1 MADVNIQQ
9 APPEAP
15 RGSGG
20 GGGGSG
26 VGWAVAIVVLL
37 AVIGWLVFGG
47 GLHKTSTYKADVKI
61 STPGSAPSSGSA
73 GGNVAPPSANP
84 APPSGNGAPP
94 AGNAAPPKN
103 P

>member
-1 MADVNIQQ
+1 VADVNIQQ

-26 VGWAVAIVVLL
+26 AGWAVAVIILL
-37 AVIGWLVFGG
+37 AIVGWLVFGG

-61 STPGSAPSSGSA
+61 QTPGSAPSSA

-84 APPSGNGAPP
+84 APPSGGATPP
-94 AGNAAPPKN
+94 SGGATPPKN

>member
-15 RGSGG
+15 RGGG

-26 VGWAVAIVVLL
+26 AGWAVAVIVLL
-37 AVIGWLVFGG
+37 AVVGWLVFGG
-47 GLHKTSTYKADVKI
+47 GLHRTSTYKADVKI
-61 STPGSAPSSGSA
+61 STPGSAPASGSA
-73 GGNVAPPSANP
+73 GGNVAPP
-84 APPSGNGAPP
+84 
-94 AGNAAPPKN
+94 KN